1 MRELGDK
8 VYSLK
13 SNQSEPDSAQKELQ
27 DLTERIKLLIDK
39 YDQISAQ
46 LTAVEQKYEEKSK
59 SVFDI
64 DKIKLIK
71 DAINN
76 IKKELNG
83 IGVEEGL
90 YRGRLMQEQLREGG
104 DAFDMYN
111 LIFKQKQSH
120 QDEYAD
126 DSFEI

>member
-1 MRELGDK
+1 MGEK

-13 SNQSEPDSAQKELQ
+13 SNKTDPEAAQKELQ
-27 DLTERIKLLIDK
+27 DLTERVKLLIDK
-39 YDQISAQ
+39 YDSISEKLSA
-46 LTAVEQKYEEKSK
+46 AEQKYEEKSK
-59 SVFDI
+59 SVFDT
-64 DKIKLIK
+64 DKVKLIK
-71 DAINN
+71 DAINS
-76 IKKELNG
+76 IRKELSV

-90 YRGRLMQEQLREGG
+90 YRGRLMQEQLKQGG
-104 DAFDMYN
+104 DAFEMYN

>member
-13 SNQSEPDSAQKELQ
+13 SNQNEPDSAQKELQ
-27 DLTERIKLLIDK
+27 DITERIKLLINK

>member
-59 SVFDI
+59 SVFDT